1 MRMKHYSL
9 HTERSYCDWIKQ
21 FVKFHR
27 MTGRENLFEHSEAK
41 IEAFLSHLATERN
54 VAASTQNQAMNALV
68 FLYKQVLDKPLEKR
82 IDAIRSNKN
91 RRIPVVL
98 SPEEVK
104 KVLARL
110 EGVPQLVVKLLYGS
124 GLRITEAVR
133 LRVQDIDFA
142 YKQITV
148 RSGKGNKDRVTTF
161 AASLVPLLGN
171 HLEMVKTVHDKDLVD
186 GFGTVYLPHAL
197 AKKYPN
203 AERQW
208 GWQYVFP
215 ARSLSVDPLSGVTR
229 RHHVDQSLI
238 NKAIR
243 NAVRQVGID
252 KRVSAHTFRHSF
264 ATHLLQRGTDIR
276 TIQALLG
283 HNDLETT
290 MIYTHVLHQGGQGV
304 TSPLDELEVWSH
316 CGGKTYIILT
326 CPYTIWSVIKSKQD
340 PKIRSLSIVQ

>member
-1 MRMKHYSL
+1 MF
-9 HTERSYCDWIKQ
+9 DD
-21 FVKFHR
+21 
-27 MTGRENLFEHSEAK
+27 SEAK
-41 IEAFLSHLATERN
+41 IENFLSYLATERK
-54 VAASTQNQAMNALV
+54 VAGSTQNQAMNALV
-68 FLYKQVLDKPLEKR
+68 FLYKQVLNKPLEKR

-98 SPEEVK
+98 SPGEVK
-104 KVLARL
+104 QILARL

-133 LRVQDIDFA
+133 LRVQDIDFS

-148 RSGKGNKDRVTTF
+148 RSGKGDKDRVTTF
-161 AASLVPLLGN
+161 PASLTPLLQN
-171 HLEMVKTVHDKDLVD
+171 HLEKVKLIHQKDLVD
-186 GFGTVYLPHAL
+186 GYGAVYLPYAL

-203 AERQW
+203 AETEW

-215 ARSLSVDPLSGVTR
+215 ARSLSVDPLSGLTR

-243 NAVRQVGID
+243 AAVRQVGID

-290 MIYTHVLHQGGQGV
+290 MIYTHVLNQGGQGV
-304 TSPLDELEVWSH
+304 TSPLDDLD
-316 CGGKTYIILT
+316 I
-326 CPYTIWSVIKSKQD
+326 
-340 PKIRSLSIVQ
+340 